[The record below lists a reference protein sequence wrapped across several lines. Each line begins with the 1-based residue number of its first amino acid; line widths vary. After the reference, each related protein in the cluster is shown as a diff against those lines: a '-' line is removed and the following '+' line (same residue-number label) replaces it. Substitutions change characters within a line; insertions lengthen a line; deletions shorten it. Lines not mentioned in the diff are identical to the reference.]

1 MTQFGGMVYACFHD
15 QILNQKIIFH
25 ISKHKWCQVFST
37 FGKYV
42 HAVKKLHVEQYKYLL
57 FFLKGGG
64 VAQIIALAGIIVGL
78 MYNFVILHNFCN
90 AGDV

>member
-1 MTQFGGMVYACFHD
+1 MVPSVQHFW
-15 QILNQKIIFH
+15 QI
-25 ISKHKWCQVFST
+25 CT
-37 FGKYV
+37 
-42 HAVKKLHVEQYKYLL
+42 VKKLHVEQYKYLL

-90 AGDV
+90 ASDV